1 MKTIFKSFFIILV
14 CFSVNCT
21 SIEEQTPAGSLD
33 PNSIPDQESWNSTI
47 TITQEGKKFA
57 EIWAG
62 YISFYN
68 QQGKTFLKDSIH
80 ADFFDRDGSH
90 NSVLTADSGI
100 VFNQTNNLVA
110 YGKVVVVSDSGIVLE
125 TQELRWDNEK
135 QKIISDVPV
144 RFTTQDDTLVG
155 DSFISDP
162 DLSNYEIRNARG
174 YSRRTIPIKK

>member
-80 ADFFDRDGSH
+80 GDFFDRDGSH
-90 NSVLTADSGI
+90 NSVLTAD
-100 VFNQTNNLVA
+100 
-110 YGKVVVVSDSGIVLE
+110 
-125 TQELRWDNEK
+125 RM
-135 QKIISDVPV
+135 
-144 RFTTQDDTLVG
+144 
-155 DSFISDP
+155 SFIFS
-162 DLSNYEIRNARG
+162 
-174 YSRRTIPIKK
+174 

>member
-1 MKTIFKSFFIILV
+1 MKTIFKSFFLFLV

-21 SIEEQTPAGSLD
+21 SIEEQTPAASLD
-33 PNSIPDQESWNSTI
+33 PNSIPDQESWKSTI
-47 TITQEGKKFA
+47 TITQDGNKFA

-80 ADFFDRDGSH
+80 GDFFDRDGSH

-110 YGKVVVVSDSGIVLE
+110 YGEVVVVSDSGIVLE
-125 TQELRWDNEK
+125 TQELRWDNER

-162 DLSNYEIRNARG
+162 DLSNYEIRNAKG
-174 YSRRTIPIKK
+174 YSRRTIPLKK

>member
-1 MKTIFKSFFIILV
+1 VKNIVLLFVV
-14 CFSVNCT
+14 CFLNIGVFSCT
-21 SIEEQTPAGSLD
+21 ELD
-33 PNSIPDQESWNSTI
+33 ENSDHADIKKDYPDQESWKSTI
-47 TITQEGKKFA
+47 TITEDGKKFA

-68 QQGKTFLKDSIH
+68 LQGKTFLKDSIH
-80 ADFFDRDGSH
+80 GDFFDKDGSH

-135 QKIISDVPV
+135 QKIMSDVPV
-144 RFTTQDDTLVG
+144 RFTTLDDTLVG

-174 YSRRTIPIKK
+174 YSRRTIPLKK

>member
-1 MKTIFKSFFIILV
+1 MKTIFQLFLV
-14 CFSVNCT
+14 FLIYFSLSCT
-21 SIEEQTPAGSLD
+21 SLEEQTAAGSLD
-33 PNSIPDQESWNSTI
+33 PESIPDQESWKSTI
-47 TITQEGKKFA
+47 TITQDGKKFA

-62 YISFYN
+62 YIAFYN

-80 ADFFDRDGSH
+80 GDFFDRDGSH
-90 NSVLTADSGI
+90 NSVLTADSGV

-110 YGKVVVVSDSGIVLE
+110 YGEVVVVSDSGIVLE
-125 TQELRWDNEK
+125 TQELRWDNEN

-144 RFTTQDDTLVG
+144 RFTTEDDTLVG

-174 YSRRTIPIKK
+174 YSRRTIPLEK

>member
-1 MKTIFKSFFIILV
+1 MKTIFKYFFIILV

-33 PNSIPDQESWNSTI
+33 PNSIPDQESWKSTI

-80 ADFFDRDGSH
+80 GDFFDRDGSH

-110 YGKVVVVSDSGIVLE
+110 YGEVVVVSDSGIVLE

-144 RFTTQDDTLVG
+144 RFTTKDDTLVG

-174 YSRRTIPIKK
+174 YSRRTIPLEK

>member
-1 MKTIFKSFFIILV
+1 MKTIFKFLLIFLV
-14 CFSVNCT
+14 YFLVDCT
-21 SIEEQTPAGSLD
+21 SIEEQTPAGSID
-33 PNSIPDQESWNSTI
+33 PKGIPDQESWESTI
-47 TITQEGKKFA
+47 TITQDGKKFA

-68 QQGKTFLKDSIH
+68 VQGKTFLKDSIH
-80 ADFFDRDGSH
+80 GDFFDKDGSH

-100 VFNQTNNLVA
+100 VFNQTNNLIA
-110 YGKVVVVSDSGIVLE
+110 FGEVVVVSDSGIVLE

-135 QKIISDVPV
+135 QKIMSDVPV

-155 DSFISDP
+155 DSFVSDP

-174 YSRRTIPIKK
+174 YSRRTIPLEK

>member
-174 YSRRTIPIKK
+174 YSRRTIPLKK

>member
-1 MKTIFKSFFIILV
+1 MKIIFQLFLLFLIY
-14 CFSVNCT
+14 FSLSCT
-21 SIEEQTPAGSLD
+21 SLEEQTAAGSLD
-33 PNSIPDQESWNSTI
+33 PEIIPDQESWKSTI
-47 TITQEGKKFA
+47 TITQDGKKFA

-62 YISFYN
+62 YIAFYN

-80 ADFFDRDGSH
+80 GDFFDRDGSH
-90 NSVLTADSGI
+90 NSVLTADSGF

-110 YGKVVVVSDSGIVLE
+110 YGEVVVVSDSGIVLE
-125 TQELRWDNEK
+125 TRELRWDNEK

-144 RFTTQDDTLVG
+144 RFTTEDDTLVG

-174 YSRRTIPIKK
+174 YSRRTIPLEK

>member
-68 QQGKTFLKDSIH
+68 LQGKTFLKDSIH

-174 YSRRTIPIKK
+174 YSRRTIPLKK

>member
-1 MKTIFKSFFIILV
+1 MKIIFKSFFIILV

>member
-144 RFTTQDDTLVG
+144 RFTTQNDTLVG